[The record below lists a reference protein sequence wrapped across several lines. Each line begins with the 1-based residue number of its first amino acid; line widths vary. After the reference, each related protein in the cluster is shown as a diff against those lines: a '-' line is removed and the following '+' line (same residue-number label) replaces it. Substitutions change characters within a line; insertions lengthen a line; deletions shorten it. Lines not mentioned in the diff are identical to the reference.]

1 MPRAPP
7 GGVPPAQACI
17 SSTSIPPVKCVRLP
31 WAFRFSKPSKS
42 LIWIAKSGRKR
53 WPWELVMMDMPRSIQ
68 YESGTPSPS
77 VSTSGSPSLPSSNA
91 RKAVGAKLG
100 IRVPFWENPDKNGFE
115 MSAASQGS
123 LTESERFKYP
133 SRFAVCD
140 RPTRL
145 GSDAR
150 PPTPIGSPLASASTF
165 APEPLKSR
173 PLMITSE
180 PASEAGSK
188 SMVSPLIEVAGIRN

>member
-1 MPRAPP
+1 
-7 GGVPPAQACI
+7 
-17 SSTSIPPVKCVRLP
+17 
-31 WAFRFSKPSKS
+31 
-42 LIWIAKSGRKR
+42 
-53 WPWELVMMDMPRSIQ
+53 
-68 YESGTPSPS
+68 
-77 VSTSGSPSLPSSNA
+77 
-91 RKAVGAKLG
+91 
-100 IRVPFWENPDKNGFE
+100 

-188 SMVSPLIEVAGIRN
+188 SMVSPLIEVAGIRNRSVPLVVNASATIRVEKPFAGPETKDSTRPPKVPLKLPKLLLLMSVNGRGAKSVSYTHLTLPTILLV